1 MNKSHFNMNGGHYRE
16 LAVIHKL
23 QSELPQ
29 GYALFHG
36 VTWQALH
43 HGLETHGELD
53 IVVLAPNGAM
63 VILEVK
69 AGSAQL
75 RGGQLFK
82 LYAQG
87 GEKDIVRQS
96 RVQYG
101 AMVNKLSQAK
111 LRTVVINALVLPDCA
126 LVEKASVLAYDAA
139 RIVDASV
146 YDELASLVVDWVN
159 DAGQRMAEFATQTT
173 YEQLQRFLSNEFAVI
188 ADVSAQAGDLRA
200 ASFRLADGLASW
212 IPRMSVP
219 SGQIRVQGTAGSGK
233 TQLALRVL
241 DEAVQGQKRALYVCY
256 NRSLADVMRTHASA
270 KVEVVT
276 FHELAID
283 FYRKNHDFSFD
294 DGQVFAKA
302 SDAFVA
308 GSDAF
313 TPRLDV
319 LIVDEGQDFEAE
331 WVGALAGLL
340 KGDGRLYLLE
350 DEAQRLYARSEFD
363 LPEATLVRCQD
374 NFRSPRLICQ
384 TINAL
389 GLSPLQVNAMSP
401 FEGEVP
407 AFYVYD
413 SPETLLRQTV
423 KAVQD
428 VLAKGFAIENVV
440 VLSYVGQN
448 QSKLFAQARD
458 TGALGAW
465 SVRYVTGF
473 DDAGNVLSHEGE
485 VQLETLY
492 RFKGQSAVAVI
503 LSEVDFEQLGE
514 NDKRKLF
521 VGLTRGLMSVSLVLS
536 QRAEAAIVGALGG

>member
-1 MNKSHFNMNGGHYRE
+1 M
-16 LAVIHKL
+16 
-23 QSELPQ
+23 
-29 GYALFHG
+29 
-36 VTWQALH
+36 
-43 HGLETHGELD
+43 
-53 IVVLAPNGAM
+53 
-63 VILEVK
+63 
-69 AGSAQL
+69 
-75 RGGQLFK
+75 FK

-101 AMVNKLSQAK
+101 AMVNKLTQAK
-111 LRTVVINALVLPDCA
+111 LRTLVINALVLPDCT
-126 LVEKASVLAYDAA
+126 LVDKASVLAYDAA
-139 RIVDASV
+139 RIVDAPL
-146 YDELASLVVDWVN
+146 YDELASLVVDWAN

-173 YEQLQRFLSNEFAVI
+173 HEQLQRFLSNEFAVI

-241 DEAVQGQKRALYVCY
+241 DEAVQGKKRALYVCY

-283 FYRKNHDFSFD
+283 FYRKNHEFSFD

-313 TPRLDV
+313 TPRLEV

-492 RFKGQSAVAVI
+492 RFKGQSAVAVV

>member
-1 MNKSHFNMNGGHYRE
+1 
-16 LAVIHKL
+16 
-23 QSELPQ
+23 
-29 GYALFHG
+29 
-36 VTWQALH
+36 
-43 HGLETHGELD
+43 
-53 IVVLAPNGAM
+53 
-63 VILEVK
+63 
-69 AGSAQL
+69 
-75 RGGQLFK
+75 
-82 LYAQG
+82 
-87 GEKDIVRQS
+87 
-96 RVQYG
+96 
-101 AMVNKLSQAK
+101 
-111 LRTVVINALVLPDCA
+111 
-126 LVEKASVLAYDAA
+126 
-139 RIVDASV
+139 
-146 YDELASLVVDWVN
+146 
-159 DAGQRMAEFATQTT
+159 
-173 YEQLQRFLSNEFAVI
+173 
-188 ADVSAQAGDLRA
+188 
-200 ASFRLADGLASW
+200 
-212 IPRMSVP
+212 
-219 SGQIRVQGTAGSGK
+219 
-233 TQLALRVL
+233 
-241 DEAVQGQKRALYVCY
+241 
-256 NRSLADVMRTHASA
+256 MRTHASA

-374 NFRSPRLICQ
+374 NFRSPRMVCQ

-440 VLSYVGQN
+440 VLSYAGQN

-492 RFKGQSAVAVI
+492 RFKGQSAVAVV